1 LAEPKTPWLY
11 REFPSEIVGHADP
24 VAMIASLRE
33 RYEGDV
39 HLLGGPRTIATL
51 MDLGGVDRL
60 DVLIVPA
67 LFGEGLPLA
76 QDPRARRDLKLESER
91 RYEGGRPARPALS
104 P

>member
-1 LAEPKTPWLY
+1 M
-11 REFPSEIVGHADP
+11 R
-24 VAMIASLRE
+24 
-33 RYEGDV
+33 
-39 HLLGGPRTIATL
+39 
-51 MDLGGVDRL
+51 
-60 DVLIVPA
+60 VPA